1 MKKIKFLYLIIFL
14 ASFGCADDMLDR
26 KPLDI
31 MTEDVVWNDKALV
44 EAKLYGI
51 YQKTPFLFNDQT
63 DLPNSWTNFQ
73 WIVLQYY
80 EHFLGCE
87 GFNTGWGPRGLVRDM
102 ELGKLQSDGG
112 LLEWWEEGYALVRNT
127 NDFIDRVSAST
138 ALDAAFKNQRIAEV
152 RFMRAFAYFT
162 MVKRYGGIPLITKTT
177 QLGDSEEVLYPKR
190 DKEEDIYNFILSEC
204 DAIAADLPETYAAND
219 YGRPTKYAA
228 LALKSRAAMYAASI
242 AQWGTVQ
249 LDGVVGIPSAKA
261 ESLWQAS
268 YNASKAIM
276 DAGTFQLFNK
286 YPEDKAKNYQ
296 SIWLEERNVE
306 TIFAKQYTGVGGVG
320 GNWDAMQAPRR
331 WNPIGE
337 GQATVPY
344 LETIDEYEN
353 IDGTSGKLD
362 REEIKTRLYTM
373 DELWG
378 KKDPRFHASI
388 YTQESPWFGEPL
400 QFYRGILDE
409 NGNLVTTGAVDGKSW
424 VGADNRGQG
433 RPWGVKKFLNPELR
447 LTRWNEV
454 GDTDWI
460 LFRYAEILLNFAEAA
475 FELDKPGEALDAV
488 NQIRTRAGIPE
499 LSAITRD
506 AIRHERKVEMKFE
519 LHRYWDLRRYRTAVT
534 ELTGHFS
541 SFNLNLDIT
550 TGKYRVE
557 LVEKVR
563 GNTPPTFYEKNYYF
577 PITPRRIANNTNLV
591 ENPGY

>member
-1 MKKIKFLYLIIFL
+1 MKKIKSLYLIVFL
-14 ASFGCADDMLDR
+14 ASFGCAEDILDR
-26 KPLDI
+26 KPLDVI
-31 MTEDVVWNDKALV
+31 TEAVLWDDRALV

-51 YQKTPFLFNDQT
+51 YQSTPFLFNDHT
-63 DLPNSWTNFQ
+63 GLPGGSNFQ
-73 WIVLQYY
+73 WVVLQYY

-87 GFNTGWGPRGLVRDM
+87 GFNTGWGPRGLERDM
-102 ELGKLQSDGG
+102 ELGKLNADGG
-112 LLEWWEEGYALVRNT
+112 LLEWWEQGYALVRNT
-127 NDFIDRVSAST
+127 NDFMDRVSAST
-138 ALDAAFKNQRIAEV
+138 ALDAAFKKQRIAEV
-152 RFMRAFAYFT
+152 RFIRAFAYFT
-162 MVKRYGGIPLITKTT
+162 MVKRYGGIPLITETT
-177 QLGDSEEVLYPKR
+177 QLGDSKEVLFPKR
-190 DKEEDIYNFILSEC
+190 DKEEDVYNFILSEC
-204 DAIAADLPETYAAND
+204 DAIAADLPETYAATD

-249 LDGVVGIPSAKA
+249 LNGVVGIPAAKTQ
-261 ESLWQAS
+261 SLWQAS

-276 DAGTFQLFNK
+276 DAGMFQLFNK
-286 YPEDKAKNYQ
+286 YPADKAKNYQ
-296 SIWLEERNVE
+296 SIWLEERNEE
-306 TIFAKQYTGVGGVG
+306 TIFAKQFTGLGGVG
-320 GNWDAMQAPRR
+320 GNWDVMQAPRR

-353 IDGTSGKLD
+353 IDGTPGKLD
-362 REEIKTRLYTM
+362 REEIKTKLYTM

-388 YTQESPWFGEPL
+388 YTQESPWFGESL
-400 QFYRGILDE
+400 QFYRGILNE
-409 NGNLVTTGAVDGKSW
+409 NGILVTTGAVGGKP
-424 VGADNRGQG
+424 VIGIDNRGQG

-460 LFRYAEILLNFAEAA
+460 LFRYGEILLNFAEAA
-475 FELDKPGEALDAV
+475 FELGKPAEALDAV
-488 NQIRTRAGIPE
+488 NQIRIRAGIPM
-499 LSAITRD
+499 LLDITRD
-506 AIRHERKVEMKFE
+506 AIRHERKVELKFE

-534 ELTGHFS
+534 ELTGDFS

-557 LVEKVR
+557 LIEKIR
-563 GNTPPTFYEKNYYF
+563 GAVPPTFYEQNYYF
-577 PITPRRIANNTNLV
+577 PITPRRIANNPNLI